1 MRIQTAAPGAATADY
16 ARELRAR
23 AALKQAEEARR
34 SEVSADVAKVRASP
48 RFEAS
53 ESRKSQARAKLQ
65 QVREW
70 LAIVRKLYAE
80 NPKAMAKAL
89 AQAFKELKAAVQSFK
104 DAGGQEMG
112 ASGDTVGAVL
122 TSPAKDKS
130 ENAGADK
137 AAAAGVGEDETV
149 AAGDDTRDSGSATEK
164 GQAVAES
171 GSAPEVEAG
180 SAPEVEAVRAAF
192 EGRSLYDAVVGEV
205 RKQLGEDGL
214 QFLKEVRE
222 MVGEIGKLLETARGQ
237 AAIRRPDK
245 DTEKAFEETD
255 EALKEL
261 HDLMDEME
269 GEIRQDAPTAGMRLS
284 IAA

>member
-34 SEVSADVAKVRASP
+34 SEVSADAAKVRSSP

-53 ESRKSQARAKLQ
+53 ETRKSQARAKLQ

-70 LAIVRKLYAE
+70 LKIVRKLYAE
-80 NPKAMAKAL
+80 NPKAMARAL

-112 ASGDTVGAVL
+112 SSGDAVGAVL
-122 TSPAKDKS
+122 TSAAKDK
-130 ENAGADK
+130 AGDVKADK
-137 AAAAGVGEDETV
+137 AATADPGDKEPV
-149 AAGDDTRDSGSATEK
+149 AAGDGSGDA
-164 GQAVAES
+164 GPGS
-171 GSAPEVEAG
+171 GEDEAAPRVGPVPEA
-180 SAPEVEAVRAAF
+180 EAVRAAF
-192 EGRSLYDAVVGEV
+192 EGRSLYDAVVTEV
-205 RKQLGEDGL
+205 RRQLGEDGL
-214 QFLKEVRE
+214 EFLKEVRE
-222 MVGEIGKLLETARGQ
+222 MVRDIGRLLETARGQ

-255 EALKEL
+255 EARKEL
-261 HDLMDEME
+261 NALMDDME
-269 GEIRQDAPTAGMRLS
+269 GEIRRDAPTAGMRLS

>member
-34 SEVSADVAKVRASP
+34 SEVSADAAKVRSSP

-53 ESRKSQARAKLQ
+53 ETRKAQARAKLQ

-70 LAIVRKLYAE
+70 LKIVRKLYAE
-80 NPKAMAKAL
+80 SPKAMARAL

-112 ASGDTVGAVL
+112 SSGDAVGAML
-122 TSPAKDKS
+122 KSAAKDKTEDVKADS
-130 ENAGADK
+130 GDEGA
-137 AAAAGVGEDETV
+137 V
-149 AAGDDTRDSGSATEK
+149 AAGDAPGDANPDSGEDEATP
-164 GQAVAES
+164 GAYP
-171 GSAPEVEAG
+171 APEA
-180 SAPEVEAVRAAF
+180 EAVRAAF

-205 RKQLGEDGL
+205 RRQLGEDGL
-214 QFLKEVRE
+214 EFLKEVRE
-222 MVGEIGKLLETARGQ
+222 MVRDMGKLLEVAKGQ

-255 EALKEL
+255 EALKDL
-261 HDLMDEME
+261 NALMDDME
-269 GEIRQDAPTAGMRLS
+269 AEIRRDAPTAGMRLS

>member
-1 MRIQTAAPGAATADY
+1 MRLQTAAPGAATADY

-23 AALKQAEEARR
+23 AALKQAQEARR
-34 SEVSADVAKVRASP
+34 AEVSADVAKVRSSP

-53 ESRKSQARAKLQ
+53 ETRKSQARAKLQ

-70 LAIVRKLYAE
+70 LKIVRKLYAE

-112 ASGDTVGAVL
+112 ASGDAVGAVL
-122 TSPAKDKS
+122 TSTATEK
-130 ENAGADK
+130 ADK
-137 AAAAGVGEDETV
+137 PEGDASTAGGVGNGESAAAGEE
-149 AAGDDTRDSGSATEK
+149 AGDSGSGSE
-164 GQAVAES
+164 GEGIPPDP
-171 GSAPEVEAG
+171 GSAPET
-180 SAPEVEAVRAAF
+180 EAVRAAF
-192 EGRSLYDAVVGEV
+192 EGRSLYDAVVSEV

-214 QFLKEVRE
+214 HFLKEVRE

-237 AAIRRPDK
+237 AAVRRPDK
-245 DTEKAFEETD
+245 DTEKASEETD
-255 EALKEL
+255 KALKEL
-261 HDLMDEME
+261 HGLMDEME

>member
-34 SEVSADVAKVRASP
+34 AEVSADAARVRSSP

-53 ESRKSQARAKLQ
+53 ETRKAQARAKLQ

-70 LAIVRKLYAE
+70 LKIVRKLYAE
-80 NPKAMAKAL
+80 NPKAMARAL

-112 ASGDTVGAVL
+112 SSGDAVGAVL
-122 TSPAKDKS
+122 TSAAKDKT
-130 ENAGADK
+130 EDVKADK
-137 AAAAGVGEDETV
+137 AASADSGDEGAV
-149 AAGDDTRDSGSATEK
+149 AAGDAPVDAGPDSGEDEATP
-164 GQAVAES
+164 GAYP
-171 GSAPEVEAG
+171 APEA
-180 SAPEVEAVRAAF
+180 EAVRAAF

-205 RKQLGEDGL
+205 RRQLGEDGL
-214 QFLKEVRE
+214 EFLKEVRE
-222 MVGEIGKLLETARGQ
+222 MVRDIGKLLEAAKGQ

-255 EALKEL
+255 EALKDL
-261 HDLMDEME
+261 NTLMDDMDA
-269 GEIRQDAPTAGMRLS
+269 EIRRDAPGAGMTLS

>member
-70 LAIVRKLYAE
+70 LKIVRKLYAE
-80 NPKAMAKAL
+80 NPKAMARAL

-112 ASGDTVGAVL
+112 ASGDAVGAVL
-122 TSPAKDKS
+122 TSAAKDKS
-130 ENAGADK
+130 ENADADK
-137 AAAAGVGEDETV
+137 AAAAGVGDDQTVATADETRDAGQDPEDGE
-149 AAGDDTRDSGSATEK
+149 AAPD
-164 GQAVAES
+164 
-171 GSAPEVEAG
+171 AG
-180 SAPEVEAVRAAF
+180 SAPEAEAVRAAF

>member
-34 SEVSADVAKVRASP
+34 SEVSADAAKVRSSP

-53 ESRKSQARAKLQ
+53 ETRKAQARAKLQ

-70 LAIVRKLYAE
+70 LKIVRKLYAE
-80 NPKAMAKAL
+80 NPKAMARAL

-112 ASGDTVGAVL
+112 SSGDVVGAVL
-122 TSPAKDKS
+122 TSAAKEK
-130 ENAGADK
+130 AGEVKADK
-137 AAAAGVGEDETV
+137 AATAAPGDREPV
-149 AAGDDTRDSGSATEK
+149 AAGD
-164 GQAVAES
+164 ES
-171 GSAPEVEAG
+171 GDAGPGSGEDEAAPGAGPAPEA
-180 SAPEVEAVRAAF
+180 EAVRAAF
-192 EGRSLYDAVVGEV
+192 EGRSLYDAVVTEV
-205 RKQLGEDGL
+205 RRQLGEDGL
-214 QFLKEVRE
+214 EFLKEVRE
-222 MVGEIGKLLETARGQ
+222 MVRDIGRLLETAKGQ

-245 DTEKAFEETD
+245 DTEKALEETD
-255 EALKEL
+255 EARKEL
-261 HDLMDEME
+261 DALMDDME
-269 GEIRQDAPTAGMRLS
+269 GEIRRDAPTAGMRLS

>member
-34 SEVSADVAKVRASP
+34 AEVSADAAKVRSSP

-53 ESRKSQARAKLQ
+53 ETRKAQARAKLQ

-70 LAIVRKLYAE
+70 LKIVRKLYAE
-80 NPKAMAKAL
+80 NPKAMARAL

-104 DAGGQEMG
+104 DAGGQDMG
-112 ASGDTVGAVL
+112 SSGDAVGAVL
-122 TSPAKDKS
+122 RSTAKDKT
-130 ENAGADK
+130 EDLKADK
-137 AAAAGVGEDETV
+137 AATADAGDDGAV
-149 AAGDDTRDSGSATEK
+149 AAGDAPGDAGPDSGEDKA
-164 GQAVAES
+164 APRADP
-171 GSAPEVEAG
+171 APEA
-180 SAPEVEAVRAAF
+180 EAVRAAF
-192 EGRSLYDAVVGEV
+192 EGRSLYDAVVSEV
-205 RKQLGEDGL
+205 RRQLGEDGL
-214 QFLKEVRE
+214 AFLKEVRE
-222 MVGEIGKLLETARGQ
+222 MVRDIGRLLETAKGQ

-255 EALKEL
+255 EARKEL
-261 HDLMDEME
+261 DALMADME
-269 GEIRQDAPTAGMRLS
+269 GEIRRDAPTAGMRLS

>member
-34 SEVSADVAKVRASP
+34 AEVSADAAKVRSSP

-53 ESRKSQARAKLQ
+53 ETRKAQARAKLQ

-70 LAIVRKLYAE
+70 LKIVRKLYAE
-80 NPKAMAKAL
+80 NPKAMARAL

-104 DAGGQEMG
+104 DAGGQDMG
-112 ASGDTVGAVL
+112 SSGDAVGAVL
-122 TSPAKDKS
+122 RSTAKDKT
-130 ENAGADK
+130 EDLKADK
-137 AAAAGVGEDETV
+137 AATADAGDDGAV
-149 AAGDDTRDSGSATEK
+149 AAGDAPGDAGPDSGEDEA
-164 GQAVAES
+164 APRADP
-171 GSAPEVEAG
+171 APEA
-180 SAPEVEAVRAAF
+180 EAVRAAF
-192 EGRSLYDAVVGEV
+192 EGRSLYDAVVSEV
-205 RKQLGEDGL
+205 RRQLGEDGL
-214 QFLKEVRE
+214 AFLKEVRE
-222 MVGEIGKLLETARGQ
+222 MVRDIGRLLETAKGQ

-255 EALKEL
+255 EARKEL
-261 HDLMDEME
+261 DALMDDME
-269 GEIRQDAPTAGMRLS
+269 GEIRRDAPTAGMRLS

>member
-34 SEVSADVAKVRASP
+34 SEVSADAAKVRSSP

-53 ESRKSQARAKLQ
+53 ETRKAQARAKLQ

-70 LAIVRKLYAE
+70 LKIVRKLYAE
-80 NPKAMAKAL
+80 NPKAMARAL

-104 DAGGQEMG
+104 DAGGQDMSS
-112 ASGDTVGAVL
+112 SGDAVGAVL
-122 TSPAKDKS
+122 RSTANDKT
-130 ENAGADK
+130 EDLKADK
-137 AAAAGVGEDETV
+137 AATADAGDDGSF
-149 AAGDDTRDSGSATEK
+149 AAGDAPGDAGPDSGEDKA
-164 GQAVAES
+164 APRADP
-171 GSAPEVEAG
+171 APEA
-180 SAPEVEAVRAAF
+180 EAVRAAF
-192 EGRSLYDAVVGEV
+192 EGRSLYDAVVSEV
-205 RKQLGEDGL
+205 RRQLGEDGL
-214 QFLKEVRE
+214 AFLKEVRE
-222 MVGEIGKLLETARGQ
+222 MVRDIGRLLETAKGQ

-255 EALKEL
+255 EARKEL
-261 HDLMDEME
+261 DALMDDME
-269 GEIRQDAPTAGMRLS
+269 GEIRRDAPTAGMRLS

>member
-34 SEVSADVAKVRASP
+34 SEVSADAAKVRSSP

-53 ESRKSQARAKLQ
+53 ESRKGQARAKLQ

-70 LAIVRKLYAE
+70 LKIVRKLYAE

-89 AQAFKELKAAVQSFK
+89 AQAFKELKAAVQAFK
-104 DAGGQEMG
+104 DAGGQDMG
-112 ASGDTVGAVL
+112 ASGDAVGAVL
-122 TSPAKDKS
+122 TASTK
-130 ENAGADK
+130 DK
-137 AAAAGVGEDETV
+137 AAEVKDDKADAGNDEAV
-149 AAGDDTRDSGSATEK
+149 AAGDDPGEAARSPGEEDAASDASPAP
-164 GQAVAES
+164 
-171 GSAPEVEAG
+171 APEA
-180 SAPEVEAVRAAF
+180 EAVRAAF

-205 RKQLGEDGL
+205 RRQLGEEGL
-214 QFLKEVRE
+214 EFLKEVRE
-222 MVGEIGKLLETARGQ
+222 MVRDISKLLETAKGQ
-237 AAIRRPDK
+237 AAIRRADK
-245 DTEKAFEETD
+245 ETEKTFEETG

-261 HDLMDEME
+261 HDLMDGME

>member
-70 LAIVRKLYAE
+70 LAIVRRLYAE

-112 ASGDTVGAVL
+112 ASGDAVGAVL

-137 AAAAGVGEDETV
+137 AAAAGVGDDETV

-164 GQAVAES
+164 GQAVAE
-171 GSAPEVEAG
+171 AR

-222 MVGEIGKLLETARGQ
+222 IVGEIGKLLETARGQ

-269 GEIRQDAPTAGMRLS
+269 GEIRQDVPTAGMRLS